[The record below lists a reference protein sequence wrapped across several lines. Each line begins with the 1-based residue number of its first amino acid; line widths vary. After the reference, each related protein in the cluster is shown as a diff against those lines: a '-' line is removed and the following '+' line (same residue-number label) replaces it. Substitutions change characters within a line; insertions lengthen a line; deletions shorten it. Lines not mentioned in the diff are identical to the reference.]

1 MFVSFWQLTVNL
13 TPKVP
18 SVRQTLCLSLGH
30 VAFPPHTY
38 WLSTFAL
45 SGAYWGI
52 RLILKGKI

>member
-1 MFVSFWQLTVNL
+1 MCQFLAADREFDS
-13 TPKVP
+13 KIP
-18 SVRQTLCLSLGH
+18 SVHQTLCLSLGH

-38 WLSTFAL
+38 WLSMFAL